1 MNIKKI
7 VVGLVVGAITLSFA
21 GSVMAQRGGGQG
33 LSPEKRDA
41 AWGIEA
47 GGVAQQLKLSDEK
60 AAKLTAAYKAARTSQ
75 GEAMRELRAT
85 AERGPGMF
93 QEMQALNEAE
103 LGKLKKSLAGDLSDD
118 EITGAL
124 ASLGTFSTQWDRLVD
139 VFASFGL
146 GDDKQGKGLALIAKY
161 VVDSDK
167 ARAEAIA
174 NMDFQSMRGAM
185 QTLKGELD
193 TAIAATLSEEQL
205 ATWKEKT
212 AQRGRG
218 GRGGGGGRPPQ

>member
-1 MNIKKI
+1 MKLKRG
-7 VVGLVVGAITLSFA
+7 VFGLFVAVLTLSFTC
-21 GSVMAQRGGGQG
+21 SVMAQRGGGGQG

-41 AWGIEA
+41 AWSIEA
-47 GGVAQQLKLSDEK
+47 GGVADGLKLSAEK

-75 GEAMRELRAT
+75 GAAMQELRAT

-103 LGKLKKSLAGDLSDD
+103 LSKLKKSLEGDLSAD

-124 ASLGTFSTQWDRLVD
+124 ASLGTFSAQWDRLVD

-146 GDDKQGKGLALIAKY
+146 TGDKSSKGLALINKY

-167 ARAEAIA
+167 ARAEAMA

-193 TAIAATLSEEQL
+193 TAIGGVVSAEQL
-205 ATWKEKT
+205 TEWKEKT

-218 GRGGGGGRPPQ
+218 GRGGGGRPQ